1 MPIEMMR
8 PTSIPASM
16 MNRLNEQFDIFS
28 NSMRL
33 LPESIFRLAYFLNEI
48 NEPEEG
54 ISNVEA
60 AYNNVL
66 NCTYGL
72 MTALKEASACESIYE
87 HDAIT
92 TVLCIRHVLQHQP
105 GRIKNNLRD
114 AWSLSTGCNPTLIR
128 YSASDPSFPDQPFF
142 LRINWI
148 QAGIAQSNN
157 ARRLPAINSF
167 WSLDEI
173 RAKVEQRGL
182 NWSESYVC
190 ALALITESARTI
202 VSKYGHLIEATGY
215 DSKVYL
221 QHFAAIDPVDTR
233 DYSIEEAAATCAPS

>member
-1 MPIEMMR
+1 
-8 PTSIPASM
+8 
-16 MNRLNEQFDIFS
+16 MNNLNEQFDIFS

-33 LPESIFRLAYFLNEI
+33 LPESIFRLEYFFREI

-72 MTALKEASACESIYE
+72 MTALKEASACDSIYE

-114 AWSLSTGCNPTLIR
+114 AWRKNIGCKPTLIR
-128 YSASDPSFPDQPFF
+128 YSVSDPHFPNQPFF
-142 LRINWI
+142 LSINWI
-148 QAGIAQSNN
+148 QAGITQSNN

-167 WSLDEI
+167 WNLDEI
-173 RAKVEQRGL
+173 RAKVEQHGL
-182 NWSESYVC
+182 VWSGSYIC
-190 ALALITESARTI
+190 ALTLITESARTI
-202 VSKYGHLIEATGY
+202 VSKYAHLIEAAGY
-215 DSKVYL
+215 DSRVYL
-221 QHFAAIDPVDTR
+221 QHFAAIHPVDTR
-233 DYSIEEAAATCAPS
+233 DYGIE